1 MEDYEKVNKEIQD
14 FLSVHPYSEYKNEH
28 RPISKEIDNK
38 DNLLF
43 LLESLQSLYNEINT
57 NLKYGNEQGIKD
69 ALLKNDIKIALV
81 NDSLISTLKNTIQE
95 KNTLLNENKK
105 LIQLKNE
112 YEESQLKSKY
122 YSQKLE
128 NDINYKTS
136 SIAELKRIIQDQKQ
150 KQHDIENAM
159 EKLKQ
164 DSVNYKIKIEE
175 LEGLRKKSSERFSFY
190 NKEMESLNK
199 ILQERENTLKE
210 FVKQKQNEDS
220 KNASLKLKL
229 SEYEKKVDDLT
240 HKLTLKEKSLQLCNS
255 EINKLTMEN
264 KKYNMENE
272 KHKTNSIYYEN
283 LNKNLNEQN
292 AYLNRQLNKIIQ
304 SEKYAKEGIN
314 IYDVYESKK
323 KKYRKKFRKLQ
334 NELNKIKDENEEL
347 KEKLEENCYKVSGQE
362 TVSELQKK
370 IEMLSQLNQEYKQKL
385 NEANKHKNQS
395 SIISEDTNTTI
406 LHHNNRTGHPPTNP
420 YNIKYDNLSM
430 KINQLKE
437 TLNSTIQKDRY
448 FQNDKSRVNDKL
460 KNISLYNNITKDTI
474 PSSIANSNYKVKTA
488 LNLNPIYKPIE
499 LENKYPLDQKT
510 NDKKNVFIGGFEDE
524 STKLEEYSDIQ
535 ANSIYKAKDQLGEKF
550 SLLNSLA
557 RKADTTINTKNKTD
571 IDNES
576 NDSLISYHTSTT
588 LKEMMERTEQL
599 QKKFKNLEN
608 ELEQIN
614 DNKTEE
620 TLKKQMKL
628 YDGFYKNINVD
639 NENDIL

>member
-323 KKYRKKFRKLQ
+323 K
-334 NELNKIKDENEEL
+334 N
-347 KEKLEENCYKVSGQE
+347 
-362 TVSELQKK
+362 
-370 IEMLSQLNQEYKQKL
+370 IE
-385 NEANKHKNQS
+385 
-395 SIISEDTNTTI
+395 
-406 LHHNNRTGHPPTNP
+406 
-420 YNIKYDNLSM
+420 
-430 KINQLKE
+430 
-437 TLNSTIQKDRY
+437 
-448 FQNDKSRVNDKL
+448 
-460 KNISLYNNITKDTI
+460 
-474 PSSIANSNYKVKTA
+474 
-488 LNLNPIYKPIE
+488 
-499 LENKYPLDQKT
+499 
-510 NDKKNVFIGGFEDE
+510 
-524 STKLEEYSDIQ
+524 
-535 ANSIYKAKDQLGEKF
+535 
-550 SLLNSLA
+550 
-557 RKADTTINTKNKTD
+557 
-571 IDNES
+571 
-576 NDSLISYHTSTT
+576 
-588 LKEMMERTEQL
+588 
-599 QKKFKNLEN
+599 KNLEN
-608 ELEQIN
+608 F
-614 DNKTEE
+614 K
-620 TLKKQMKL
+620 MS
-628 YDGFYKNINVD
+628 
-639 NENDIL
+639 